1 MIVSRDDKK
10 ESKCKKM
17 IIFLHSIYMIPMTG
31 LNTIRTMRVKM
42 IFGGK
47 NLKKPYELTQSQKMM
62 IFILSMSLYGLSNM
76 ITELVP
82 SVYLG
87 PVEFSIEYFAFI
99 PLTLCILFHPLYAA
113 IGASLG
119 EVIFGELMLGQ
130 FGGFGELEKFLA
142 FSLAMYIAGIM
153 VTDPKN
159 KRQVGIAAITG
170 VAIHQLIS
178 SMVDIGKVWVGVDDF
193 DTIPGLAESVVVV
206 EGFSFLNDVLFS
218 GILFALLPTVY
229 LVPRLYG
236 KIEPLLGMKPRTREN
251 SKAIRLFNPQLV
263 IISILLAAA
272 AFGFE
277 VVANTE
283 WNIFEWEAAFAED
296 MESTLIWISLGVAV
310 IVSAI
315 VIYFIT
321 SRSKKIRKDAA

>member
-1 MIVSRDDKK
+1 
-10 ESKCKKM
+10 
-17 IIFLHSIYMIPMTG
+17 
-31 LNTIRTMRVKM
+31 
-42 IFGGK
+42 
-47 NLKKPYELTQSQKMM
+47 MM
-62 IFILSMSLYGLSNM
+62 VFILSMSLYGLSNM

-82 SVYLG
+82 SIYLG

-113 IGASLG
+113 LGASLG

-130 FGGFGELEKFLA
+130 FGGFGELEKFIS

-159 KRQVGIAAITG
+159 RRQVGIAAMSG
-170 VAIHQLIS
+170 VIIHQLIS
-178 SMVDIGKVWVGVDDF
+178 MMVDITKVWIGVDDF
-193 DTIPGLAESVVVV
+193 EALPGLAESIVVV

-218 GILFALLPTVY
+218 GILFALLPTLY

-251 SKAIRLFNPQLV
+251 AWSIRGILHPKLV
-263 IISILLAAA
+263 IAAVVLAFC

-277 VVANTE
+277 FLSETDFNM
-283 WNIFEWEAAFAED
+283 FEWEAPFAED
-296 MESTLIWISLGVAV
+296 SESTLTWISLGIAGIFSAS
-310 IVSAI
+310 IVYAL
-315 VIYFIT
+315 F
-321 SRSKKIRKDAA
+321 SRSKKGRKNAA